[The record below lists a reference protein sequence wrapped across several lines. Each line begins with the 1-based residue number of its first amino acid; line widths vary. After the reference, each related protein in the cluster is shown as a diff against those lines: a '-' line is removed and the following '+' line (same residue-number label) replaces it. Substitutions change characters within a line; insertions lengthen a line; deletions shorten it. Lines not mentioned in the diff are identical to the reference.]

1 MSKQIC
7 LAAVFIESLELRI
20 KKENDMKRM
29 HGYDSASVAL
39 SKLTADGYTVDYNT
53 EFDHLVE
60 NSSAY
65 TIDYLF
71 RHEGSSDPDDESSVY
86 GIRNRQTGQKGVFV
100 AGNLSF
106 LEGKKRDIILA
117 LELDS
122 RDSDNGDK

>member
-1 MSKQIC
+1 
-7 LAAVFIESLELRI
+7 
-20 KKENDMKRM
+20 MKRM